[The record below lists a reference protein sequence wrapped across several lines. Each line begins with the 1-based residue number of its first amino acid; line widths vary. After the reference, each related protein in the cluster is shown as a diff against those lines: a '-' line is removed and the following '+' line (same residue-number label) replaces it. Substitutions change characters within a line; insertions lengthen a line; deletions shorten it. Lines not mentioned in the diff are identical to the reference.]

1 MLCGCVCPKA
11 WQDALGEAHSG
22 CAPRTLSQV
31 VGHAVAGLLFEQ
43 SLVPHSEAWAAGH
56 EKPRRG
62 RPHGQMCALRADAS
76 CTQCRLSAVQCTWDG
91 WTGRQAAF
99 VVRVDGARQTGT
111 RYIRGRDGSSSSVG
125 PDAGCIR
132 WTVCTST
139 LCALSALVCELMDRL
154 WHEGP
159 QVQSTRADRQVDL
172 MLQGHAR
179 MVGGASRPDMCC
191 WRSCLYDS
199 ETLAVKRAIPVF
211 L

>member
-1 MLCGCVCPKA
+1 MQDCFLSNHLCRTQKPGRQVMRSR
-11 WQDALGEAHSG
+11 GEADHTD
-22 CAPRTLSQV
+22 R
-31 VGHAVAGLLFEQ
+31 
-43 SLVPHSEAWAAGH
+43 
-56 EKPRRG
+56 
-62 RPHGQMCALRADAS
+62 CALCERMPRALSADCPQCNARGTDGRAD
-76 CTQCRLSAVQCTWDG
+76 RLLSSSV
-91 WTGRQAAF
+91 WTEQDRQGRA
-99 VVRVDGARQTGT
+99 GT